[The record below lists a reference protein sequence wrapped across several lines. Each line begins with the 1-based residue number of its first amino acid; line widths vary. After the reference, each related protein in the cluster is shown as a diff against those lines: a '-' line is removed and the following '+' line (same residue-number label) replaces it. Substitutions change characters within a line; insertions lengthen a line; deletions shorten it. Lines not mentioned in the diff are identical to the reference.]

1 MFLLIF
7 LLFIQLTK
15 LNAII
20 PFDGIIH
27 RSSDGNSYAFL
38 SPLETGDHSSSIEQM
53 TPSDTLVVAWFT
65 DSEYNKINY
74 HYPEFIPITRIIR

>member
-1 MFLLIF
+1 
-7 LLFIQLTK
+7 LTK

-38 SPLETGDHSSSIEQM
+38 SPTEIDNHASSIEQM
-53 TPSDTLVVAWFT
+53 KASGTLAVAWFT
-65 DSEYNKINY
+65 DGEYNTIN
-74 HYPEFIPITRIIR
+74 